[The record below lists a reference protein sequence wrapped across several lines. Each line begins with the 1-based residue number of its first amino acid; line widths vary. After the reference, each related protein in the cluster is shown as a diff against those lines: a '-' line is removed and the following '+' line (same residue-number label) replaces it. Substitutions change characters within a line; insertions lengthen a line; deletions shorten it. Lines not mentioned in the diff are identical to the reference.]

1 MQVVPQG
8 IESVNGSNVNM
19 GCASPLVDRDGV
31 MVCDNTESYLVD
43 GCPLAIDTNTSNWA
57 SQLVTV
63 RRNAANDII
72 DVDHVVLTFTFS
84 TAVLPTSIELDMFL
98 CPEWNDGAAFIF
110 VYADQNS
117 SLVLDTPLRNFF
129 GSYQVLDSV
138 CDSLSTVRMSFENR
152 VTNTF
157 YHSWHIL
164 VDFTGLD
171 NEWFHVG
178 DVRFLNVFTGNH
190 TSCSYIHGATEPI
203 IQ

>member
-19 GCASPLVDRDGV
+19 GCASPLVDRGGV
-31 MVCDNTESYLVD
+31 RVCDNTESYLVD
-43 GCPLAIDTNTSNWA
+43 GCPLAISTSTSNWA

-63 RRNAANDII
+63 RRNAANDVI

-84 TAVLPTSIELDMFL
+84 RAVLPTSIELDTFL
-98 CPEWNDGAAFIF
+98 CPVWNIGVSHIF

-117 SLVLDTPLRNFF
+117 SLIINSLSRNFF
-129 GSYQVLDSV
+129 GSYKVPNSV
-138 CDSLSTVRMSFENR
+138 CDSLATVRMSFENR
-152 VTNTF
+152 LTNTF

-178 DVRFLNVFTGNH
+178 DVRFLNIFTGNH
-190 TSCSYIHGATEPI
+190 TSCSYT
-203 IQ
+203 